1 MKVVFIPD
9 YRKGN
14 PYQRLLANSLS
25 KEGVEVI
32 FISTFSLLGLFKKL
46 KNNWKPDALH
56 IHWPHKYIM
65 SNNLIFSIIK
75 SILFLIGLLI
85 LKFYRVKLIWT
96 VHNLISHES
105 EFKNVELFFTN
116 LLAKLCDKVIVHSE
130 SASNEVNKFYKIK
143 KSKIKIIFHG
153 NYIGQYENSISKE
166 KARKILG
173 IDLKNFIFLSFG
185 QIRKYKGLP
194 NLVESFIQLSSIHKF
209 LLIVGKPSSL
219 KIKKYLEKRCARNV
233 NIRFIPEFIKDKKI
247 QIYMNSADVIALP
260 YKSILTSGA
269 IILAM
274 SFKRPIIAPRIGCIK
289 DTLDN
294 EGSFLYD
301 PNKKNGL
308 LEAME
313 KALNLDKKVVDE
325 MGKHNYRLIKK
336 IKWSDIAKKT
346 YNVYKS

>member
-1 MKVVFIPD
+1 MKVIFIPD

-32 FISTFSLLGLFKKL
+32 FVSTFSLLGLFKKL
-46 KNNWKPDALH
+46 KNNWKPNALH
-56 IHWPHKYIM
+56 IHWPHKYMI
-65 SNNLIFSIIK
+65 SNSRISSVIK
-75 SILFLIGLLI
+75 SIIFIKGLLI
-85 LKFYRVKLIWT
+85 LKLFRVKIIWT
-96 VHNLISHES
+96 VHNIISHES

-116 LLAKLCDKVIVHSE
+116 LLAKLCDKLIVHSKF
-130 SASNEVNKFYKIK
+130 ASNEVNKFYKIK
-143 KSKIKIIFHG
+143 KSKIRIIFHG
-153 NYIGQYENSISKE
+153 NYIGQYENIISKE

-173 IDLKNFIFLSFG
+173 VDLENIVFLSFG

-194 NLVESFIQLSSIHKF
+194 NLVESFIQLSSVHKF
-209 LLIVGKPSSL
+209 LLIAGKPSNIE
-219 KIKKYLEKRCARNV
+219 IKEYLGKKCARNV
-233 NIRFIPEFIKDKKI
+233 NIIFIPEFIKDEKI
-247 QIYMNSADVIALP
+247 QIYMNSADVIVLP

-274 SFKRPIIAPRIGCIK
+274 SFKKPIIAPRIGCIK

-294 EGSFLYD
+294 KGNFLYD

-313 KALNLDKKVVDE
+313 KALYLDKKVINE
-325 MGKHNYRLIKK
+325 MGKYNYELIKR

>member
-1 MKVVFIPD
+1 MKVIFIPD

-14 PYQRLLANSLS
+14 PYQRLLANSLL

-46 KNNWKPDALH
+46 KNNWKPDVLH

-75 SILFLIGLLI
+75 SILFLISLWI
-85 LKFYRVKLIWT
+85 LKFYRVRLIWT

-105 EFKNVELFFTN
+105 EFKNVEIFFTN
-116 LLAKLCDKVIVHSE
+116 LLAKLCDKLIAHSKF
-130 SASNEVNKFYKIK
+130 ASNEVNKFYKIK
-143 KSKIKIIFHG
+143 KSKIEIIFHG
-153 NYIGQYENSISKE
+153 NYIGQYENIISKE
-166 KARKILG
+166 KARVILG

-194 NLVESFIQLSSIHKF
+194 NLVESFFQLSSIHKF
-209 LLIVGKPSSL
+209 LFIVGKPSSIVM
-219 KIKKYLEKRCARNV
+219 KEYLEKKCARNI
-233 NIRFIPEFIKDKKI
+233 NSRFIPEFIKDEKI
-247 QIYMNSADVIALP
+247 QIYMNSADVIVLP

-294 EGSFLYD
+294 TGSFLYD

-313 KALNLDKKVVDE
+313 KALKLDKKVIDE
-325 MGKHNYRLIKK
+325 MGKHNYELIKK
-336 IKWSDIAKKT
+336 IKWSDIAKRT
-346 YNVYKS
+346 YNVYNS